1 MGVQRQDHRN
11 AACSSR
17 DAACCKDSKLR
28 VVFLTVRLLNSG
40 VLVSL
45 KQRIRGYILYPECMC
60 RRKHAHL
67 QKGNTE
73 KVRREIKYV
82 KHKSG

>member
-1 MGVQRQDHRN
+1 MQHVQ
-11 AACSSR
+11 AEMLPVAKTASY
-17 DAACCKDSKLR
+17 
-28 VVFLTVRLLNSG
+28 VWYFLTVQLLKSG

-67 QKGNTE
+67 QKGNTG

-82 KHKSG
+82 KHKCG